1 VFSKTDIRSGYHQIK
16 IHAED
21 IPKMAFTIRYD
32 PFEYLVISFGLT
44 NAPTHFMYLINFVFM
59 SELDK
64 FVMALIDEILVY
76 LKTMEEHEEHLQI
89 VLQRLREHKLYANI
103 SKCELWIMDEV
114 TQNSIDLPLMAFA
127 LKRGVLP

>member
-21 IPKMAFTIRYD
+21 IPKMAFTIRYG

>member
-127 LKRGVLP
+127 LKHGVLP